1 MKNKPVTI
9 TGLPPEKLG
18 SVVDG
23 YVTAGGYVEVRHNM
37 SSNTYVVSVRWD
49 QLADWCIVWLV
60 G

>member
-49 QLADWCIVWLV
+49 
-60 G
+60 